1 MRYMGD
7 LEPADTRS
15 DVELVDS
22 VWKIIAL
29 CCEQASTPLVDEIY
43 CQIVKQLTNNRSVR
57 A

>member
-22 VWKIIAL
+22 VWKVIAL